1 VGFKI
6 NFTKN
11 YKVKKQLN
19 GCLVFLGI
27 FIILIGA
34 IIGWFYYC
42 MVTSNERQNE
52 DNKNCKSIE
61 FITDNPLIIIKDDKD
76 VFNTDI
82 KLYLINKN
90 DTIEK
95 KVLKNNSHKRIEFK
109 IPFNNFNKTNEIL
122 ILIKNRN
129 YKVSEMGYYNE
140 GRWGMFGY
148 LGGNCE
154 FLYNCE
160 LINE

>member
-1 VGFKI
+1 M
-6 NFTKN
+6 
-11 YKVKKQLN
+11 KKQLN

-34 IIGWFYYC
+34 IISWFYYG
-42 MVTSNERQNE
+42 MVTSNERQHE

-61 FITDNPLIIIKDDKD
+61 FITDNPLIIINDDKD

-129 YKVSEMGYYNE
+129 YKVSEMGYNNE

-148 LGGNCE
+148 LGGKCE
-154 FLYNCE
+154 FSYNCE

>member
-1 VGFKI
+1 MGFKI

-61 FITDNPLIIIKDDKD
+61 FITDNPLIIINDDKD
-76 VFNTDI
+76 VFNKDI

-95 KVLKNNSHKRIEFK
+95 KVLKNNIMK
-109 IPFNNFNKTNEIL
+109 NKLKKCPYCDEDIQENAQ
-122 ILIKNRN
+122 KC
-129 YKVSEMGYYNE
+129 KH
-140 GRWGMFGY
+140 
-148 LGGNCE
+148 C
-154 FLYNCE
+154 
-160 LINE
+160 